1 MESIASLAAAH
12 QDGVA
17 SSAKRTLHIAS
28 LLLAKMT
35 HNVSTC
41 SKITS
46 VSAHL
51 EPTENNVKLLQTVV
65 LEIHV

>member
-1 MESIASLAAAH
+1 MESIASHAAAH
-12 QDGVA
+12 RDGVV

-28 LLLAKMT
+28 LLLARMT

-46 VSAHL
+46 VSVHL
-51 EPTENNVKLLQTVV
+51 ELMENNVKLLQTVV

>member
-12 QDGVA
+12 QDGAV

-28 LLLAKMT
+28 PLLARMT

-51 EPTENNVKLLQTVV
+51 ELMENNVKLHQIVV